1 MGEIIPVILGFY
13 ILYRIFTFLGSFGSK
28 FQGNN
33 KNNIIQSDN
42 DLDNLFEVEKS
53 LGEYIT
59 TLNFLSLP
67 WLVTFFGE
75 NDKYLKLFNA
85 INVYYK
91 VHENQNVNHSLNH
104 QIECVKLHKKVLD
117 DFKMLIKVTQ
127 ASSLAHYEVSDNDEK
142 DIINPYKELSE
153 TAKLDLIDMFDNIY
167 EEFFLNI
174 IPLSEDYHCDLCL
187 NEYVRLYQEL

>member
-1 MGEIIPVILGFY
+1 MGEIIPVILGLY
-13 ILYRIFTFLGSFGSK
+13 ILYRIFSFLGFLGSK

-33 KNNIIQSDN
+33 KNNIMQSDI
-42 DLDNLFEVEKS
+42 DLDKLFEVEKS

-75 NDKYLKLFNA
+75 NEKYLKLFNA

-104 QIECVKLHKKVLD
+104 QIECVKLYKKVLD
-117 DFKMLIKVTQ
+117 DFKMLINVTQ
-127 ASSLAHYEVSDNDEK
+127 SSALAHYEVSANDEK
-142 DIINPYKELSE
+142 DIVNPYKELSQ
-153 TAKLDLIDMFDNIY
+153 TAKLELIDMFNNIY

-174 IPLSEDYHCDLCL
+174 IPLSEDYRCDLCL
-187 NEYVRLYQEL
+187 NEYIRLYQEL